1 MPRSVK
7 GTVQGVSRDLE
18 RLLVGSRTRTSDVAG
33 RSDTLTD
40 DQDEEEEELVAT
52 GSGGNHQDL
61 CQNAIEEIPNDVTRQ
76 SNCRDSIQVQRT
88 RQGEVTV
95 GGPAA
100 PQNTL
105 ETSVIDLC
113 DESVLSTNNE
123 TVLEVSQGEDS
134 ELVDNIGPSS
144 VVPEE
149 TILIDDDEDEN
160 ENEMLR
166 VQEVVNMFEAQVR
179 AYNTR
184 VDTTIVLSESEEEQ
198 EHEEEQDESAEGGT
212 LDETLN
218 ILTIKC
224 PICLAGFREIQAEGK
239 VSNCVSDQ
247 FKCSCL
253 GGSLCS
259 TICGH
264 IFCKSCLDGCST
276 GGVFFKCPSC
286 RRSLRDNDY
295 HPIFL
300 S

>member
-1 MPRSVK
+1 MPKSVK
-7 GTVQGVSRDLE
+7 GTVTVQGVSRDLE
-18 RLLVGSRTRTSDVAG
+18 RLLVVSRTRTSEVAG

-61 CQNAIEEIPNDVTRQ
+61 CQNAIEEIPNDVDNRQ
-76 SNCRDSIQVQRT
+76 SNCRDPIQVQRR

-100 PQNTL
+100 PLNAL

-123 TVLEVSQGEDS
+123 TVLEVSQEEDS
-134 ELVDNIGPSS
+134 ELVDNIDPSS
-144 VVPEE
+144 

-160 ENEMLR
+160 ENELLQ
-166 VQEVVNMFEAQVR
+166 VQEVVNRARVR
-179 AYNTR
+179 ASNTQ
-184 VDTTIVLSESEEEQ
+184 VDSTIVLSESEEEQ
-198 EHEEEQDESAEGGT
+198 EDDGEQDESAEGGT

-224 PICLAGFREIQAEGK
+224 PICLSGFREIQAEGK
-239 VSNCVSDQ
+239 LSNCVSDQ

-264 IFCKSCLDGCST
+264 IFCKSCLDGCT
-276 GGVFFKCPSC
+276 GGFLFKCPSC
-286 RRSLRDNDY
+286 RRSLRNNDY

>member
-76 SNCRDSIQVQRT
+76 SNCRDSIQVQWT

-184 VDTTIVLSESEEEQ
+184 AVPGADATIVLSESEEE
-198 EHEEEQDESAEGGT
+198 EPEESTEGGS
-212 LDETLN
+212 LDETMN

-224 PICLAGFREIQAEGK
+224 PICLAGFREIQADGK
-239 VSNCVSDQ
+239 VFLLLLLCYIMFSPRR
-247 FKCSCL
+247 K
-253 GGSLCS
+253 SL
-259 TICGH
+259 
-264 IFCKSCLDGCST
+264 LNNL
-276 GGVFFKCPSC
+276 
-286 RRSLRDNDY
+286 RSHLLQV
-295 HPIFL
+295 L